1 MTVAAQVTFD
11 VGGDLA
17 GSGSALAG
25 FVLLGSFL
33 LSFVLIRIS
42 TRLMRSPRVPW
53 WPGSIQTGGL
63 HIHHLVFGIILLL
76 LCGFLAIAVPLTS
89 PWLEIV
95 AAGFGIGAGLTL
107 DEYALWLHLDDVY
120 WTEDGRKSIDA
131 VIVATVLAGLILLGA
146 DPLSGG
152 GTSSTAGIAIVAAI
166 VIALSLAA
174 VLKGRLLLGLGG
186 LIVPLLSLSAVIRL
200 ARPDSPW
207 ARWFYPAEGLRM
219 RRATA
224 RFDRIDARHRR
235 WEDRIGG
242 APHLPRR
249 VASADAEA
257 GGGAGDDA
265 ATSGDD

>member
-186 LIVPLLSLSAVIRL
+186 LIVPAAVAQRGDPPGSARL
-200 ARPDSPW
+200 ALGALVLPG
-207 ARWFYPAEGLRM
+207 EGLRM